1 MESDKIDLDKKS
13 QPSCLGA
20 VMLSCSKEKLI
31 KGLKEALIG
40 YQKNVGKYESEF
52 EFIQNEDFEEIAQ
65 DLIDFC
71 N

>member
-1 MESDKIDLDKKS
+1 MKTKESKLELKQEQLDIS
-13 QPSCLGA
+13 V

-31 KGLKEALIG
+31 EGLKQALIG
-40 YQKNVGKYESEF
+40 YQKNIGKYESEF
-52 EFIQNEDFEEIAQ
+52 EFIQDEDFEEIAQ

>member
-1 MESDKIDLDKKS
+1 MKNETSINHETANSD
-13 QPSCLGA
+13 LGA

-31 KGLKEALIG
+31 KGLKEALIN
-40 YQKNVGKYESEF
+40 YQKNIGKYESEF
-52 EFIQNEDFEEIAQ
+52 EFIQDNDFEEIAQ